1 MGPVTAIE
9 RLTGVY
15 HADGGLAGE
24 LRYGLGKLLGRA
36 HCSLCDLTHRVVGG
50 REEWR
55 ELVRRLGVPVTLVH
69 LNERDPDIA
78 RLSDGT
84 TPCVVAHT
92 DGGVQLLLGPA
103 DIDACG
109 GDLSAFEQRL
119 RQAAGRAGLSL
130 GCTRQDPGRDPG

>member
-1 MGPVTAIE
+1 MTAIE

-36 HCSLCDLTHRVVGG
+36 HCSLCDLTHRVVRE

-69 LNERDPDIA
+69 LNERDDDIA
-78 RLSDGT
+78 RLSDGS
-84 TPCVVAHT
+84 TPCVIAHA
-92 DGGVQLLLGPA
+92 DGGLRLLLGPA
-103 DIDACG
+103 ELDACG
-109 GDLSAFEQRL
+109 GDLAAFEHRL
-119 RQAAGRAGLSL
+119 RRAAEVAGLSL
-130 GCTRQDPGRDPG
+130 G